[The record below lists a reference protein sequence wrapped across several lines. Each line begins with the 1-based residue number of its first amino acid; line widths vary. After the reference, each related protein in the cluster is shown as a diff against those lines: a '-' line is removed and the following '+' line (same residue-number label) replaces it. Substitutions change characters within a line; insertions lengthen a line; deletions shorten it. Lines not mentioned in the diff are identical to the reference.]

1 MKLRNHDKKVN
12 THTQAPRPTYETFGA
27 AEQSSWFLG
36 FGVWIFAYYIF
47 AGERATENVGGRGVG
62 IRALSTHSYIANPRR
77 MQAWEP
83 CSFPGKA
90 RFSSTFKYS
99 LAIQEKYVC
108 SKTHRPAGKH
118 SRSMVK
124 SPFTPPGKGWTG
136 DLKHQNGKDRWVSS
150 EGTYSTYFGGGG
162 GIEQS
167 GARTQS
173 SAEHNLSSTHEY
185 IW

>member
-1 MKLRNHDKKVN
+1 MATTQGRTLPTQSAHGTWKMKLRNHDKKVN

-47 AGERATENVGGRGVG
+47 AGERATENMGGRGVG

-124 SPFTPPGKGWTG
+124 SPFTPRERDELEIW
-136 DLKHQNGKDRWVSS
+136 
-150 EGTYSTYFGGGG
+150 STRMARIDGSLPRGLTAHISGGGG
-162 GIEQS
+162 E
-167 GARTQS
+167 
-173 SAEHNLSSTHEY
+173 
-185 IW
+185 